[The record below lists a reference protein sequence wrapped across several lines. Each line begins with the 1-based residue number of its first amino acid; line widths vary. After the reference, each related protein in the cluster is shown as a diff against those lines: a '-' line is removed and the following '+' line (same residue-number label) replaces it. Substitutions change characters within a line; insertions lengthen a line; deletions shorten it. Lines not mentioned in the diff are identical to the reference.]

1 LSRLGIHWTKTHWEI
16 EPVLKTKKL
25 CIPLNSMQV
34 TMAKTN
40 NRLQELL
47 APISTTNLDD
57 INKQRM
63 SCEFY
68 KSSFVGYG
76 ILNGYLRD

>member
-1 LSRLGIHWTKTHWEI
+1 
-16 EPVLKTKKL
+16 
-25 CIPLNSMQV
+25 MQV

-47 APISTTNLDD
+47 APKSTTNLDD

-68 KSSFVGYG
+68 KSSFVAYG

>member
-1 LSRLGIHWTKTHWEI
+1 
-16 EPVLKTKKL
+16 
-25 CIPLNSMQV
+25 MQV
-34 TMAKTN
+34 IVAKTN

-47 APISTTNLDD
+47 APKSSTDLDD

-63 SCEFY
+63 LCEFY

-76 ILNGYLRD
+76 ILNGCLITP